1 MEAIE
6 IISYRPEYADD
17 FKRISYT
24 WIDKYFGIEEE
35 DRNLMEAH
43 KTEIIDKGG
52 AILFAKLGNEIVGT
66 CALIRYNDELYELAK
81 MGVDEAHQGKK
92 IGRKLAEAILEKAR
106 RLGARKVF
114 LESSTQLVAALAL
127 YKKLGFQPDPEL
139 GVSPFSRCNVQW
151 AVTL

>member
-43 KTEIIDKGG
+43 KTEIIDKG
-52 AILFAKLGNEIVGT
+52 
-66 CALIRYNDELYELAK
+66 
-81 MGVDEAHQGKK
+81 
-92 IGRKLAEAILEKAR
+92 RKLLKSWI
-106 RLGARKVF
+106 
-114 LESSTQLVAALAL
+114 
-127 YKKLGFQPDPEL
+127 P
-139 GVSPFSRCNVQW
+139 
-151 AVTL
+151 